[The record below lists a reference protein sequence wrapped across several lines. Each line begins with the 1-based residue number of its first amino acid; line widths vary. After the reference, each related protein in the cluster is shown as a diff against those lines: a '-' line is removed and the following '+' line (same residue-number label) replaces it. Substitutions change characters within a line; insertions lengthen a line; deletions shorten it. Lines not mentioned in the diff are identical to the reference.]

1 MTVRRR
7 WPAFSASLVGHVV
20 VLACLSWIDSASQPE
35 SPQPHY
41 EVILLPR
48 ETAHRDKIIWFDAR
62 QPVPEVTPE
71 QRFGPSEKPTGQKD
85 PSGRILITISPQPES
100 AVQLIRQPKLP
111 EPVPVDLPVPNLV
124 VLPNSPLEP
133 KLPPK
138 SFVPPPPKTAL
149 PTQTALPDAAP
160 VLDAQKIPADNPL
173 GALASL
179 AKLRKAFVA
188 PTRSGEIGAKPSRDL
203 SVPEPPTIGTAS
215 SVSGAEVVI
224 VGLNPTAGIV
234 PPGSRSAQFA
244 KAPDAG
250 PPSSGATR
258 LPGAAVP
265 DLVAHGTTG
274 QPVDAAPAP
283 AAKGSERRV
292 LKEIEIAGVNRTMSA
307 PLRPS
312 SRIIPAAVEAQFA
325 NRNVYTLVI
334 PRPNLPEYT
343 NDWVMWFSERQ
354 IDNDVGL
361 RILAPIPARKY
372 SWIDADPP
380 PLAPPSAATV
390 RFAAIIDRNGRI
402 ASARILRSTAVQ
414 AFQLKAIAELE
425 TWEFK
430 PALRNGE
437 PIEVDIVVEIPL
449 LLRLAVQTSP

>member
-7 WPAFSASLVGHVV
+7 WPAFSASLVGHVG
-20 VLACLSWIDSASQPE
+20 VLFCLMWIDSISQPE
-35 SPQPHY
+35 SPQPNY
-41 EVILLPR
+41 KVILLPR
-48 ETAHRDKIIWFDAR
+48 EPAHQDKIIWYDAR
-62 QPVPEVTPE
+62 LPVPEVTPE

-85 PSGRILITISPQPES
+85 PSGQILITISPRPES

-111 EPVPVDLPVPNLV
+111 EPLPVDLPVPNLV
-124 VLPNSPLEP
+124 VVPNSPLEP

-138 SFVPPPPKTAL
+138 SFVPPPSRTAVSAE
-149 PTQTALPDAAP
+149 TALPDAAP

-173 GALASL
+173 GALASM
-179 AKLRKAFVA
+179 AKVHKTFVA
-188 PTRSGEIGAKPSRDL
+188 PTRSGEAGAKPSRDV
-203 SVPEPPTIGTAS
+203 SVPEPPSIGAAGTA
-215 SVSGAEVVI
+215 SGAEVVI
-224 VGLNPTAGIV
+224 VGLNPAAGIV

-258 LPGAAVP
+258 LAGAAVP
-265 DLVAHGTTG
+265 DLVARGKLG
-274 QPVDAAPAP
+274 QPVDAAPAL
-283 AAKGSERRV
+283 AAKVSERRV
-292 LKEIEIAGVNRTMSA
+292 LKEVEIAGVNRTMSA

-312 SRIIPAAVEAQFA
+312 SRIIPAAVDAQFA

-343 NDWVMWFSERQ
+343 DDWVMWFAERQ

-361 RILAPIPARKY
+361 RILAPIPARKS

-380 PLAPPSAATV
+380 PQAPPSAATV

-437 PIEVDIVVEIPL
+437 PIDVDIVVEIPL